1 MQQYHICT
9 RTLQWSHK
17 KPESSTVVVITDSKM
32 SQTFTKEMDASLS
45 LLWFPVPFPALSQP
59 KLWWGPS
66 LPSPTKCR
74 PVWNSSLCSPAPIQ
88 QLRKPSWG
96 VFILSSIEEY
106 FWGGVKETMFETT
119 MKSCESGL
127 NGWWQAAQT
136 HLVMWRDRI
145 RTNNTVW
152 LCRLQWDLSTT
163 GHRFTRSILSKL
175 V

>member
-119 MKSCESGL
+119 MKSCQAWMGGGKPPRLTLSCGGIESVPTTPCGCVGFNGIYPLLGIGL
-127 NGWWQAAQT
+127 LGVSCLN
-136 HLVMWRDRI
+136 
-145 RTNNTVW
+145 
-152 LCRLQWDLSTT
+152 
-163 GHRFTRSILSKL
+163 
-175 V
+175 